1 MLLIKLCKLHQH
13 AVFREALTRA
23 DDEFFA
29 ATERFTL
36 NLIRRYGLIA
46 DSRAI
51 FFLDD
56 AHLTLNTACVKQR
69 RFKERCEDVKDR
81 LKFFGID
88 IKVVVSTLLRCAS
101 VRVA

>member
-1 MLLIKLCKLHQH
+1 MLLIKLCEFHQH
-13 AVFREALTRA
+13 IVFCETLTRA
-23 DDEFFA
+23 NDEFFA

-56 AHLTLNTACVKQR
+56 AHLSLNTACVKQG
-69 RFKERCEDVKDR
+69 RFEERCEDVKNR
-81 LKFFGID
+81 LEFFGID
-88 IKVVVSTLLRCAS
+88 IEVVVSTLLRCAS